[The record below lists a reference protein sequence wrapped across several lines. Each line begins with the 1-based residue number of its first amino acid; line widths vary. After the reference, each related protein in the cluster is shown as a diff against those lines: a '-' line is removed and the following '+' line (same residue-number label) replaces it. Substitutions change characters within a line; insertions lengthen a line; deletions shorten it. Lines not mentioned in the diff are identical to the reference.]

1 METKL
6 YLRMLQRGWWIITVT
21 ALAAVCASLLYSYY
35 TPSIFRATTRFVISP
50 SAEFLSGVDN
60 NVLSSLA
67 TLDRVTIITTYAE
80 LLNSPRLQNEALD
93 ELNLNREDLPNY
105 SYNAIVLPDTTV
117 IEFTVDG
124 TDPNTVTLLANSIGQ
139 NAVEYVTQLQQVYD
153 MIVLDPAIIPEE
165 PISPLPLRDAGV
177 TLIVGLAA
185 GVMLALIRDLISSPI
200 ENFMQQRN
208 LDNTSLAFNRDYFEK
223 QLSDVALGS
232 VDDFSLCMVHLDG
245 LGDYLNVLP
254 QPTLQKVLR
263 HVNQTLRNQ
272 LRGNDMVGRW
282 SDLDFIVMLSE
293 ARGYA
298 SMNTME
304 RVKSALSIPIRI
316 DITGEDLYL
325 KPEIGIAEYRVGD
338 TSESLLKNLNWAL
351 NVAQTS
357 QAGIYLLKAT
367 EPI

>member
-6 YLRMLQRGWWIITVT
+6 YLRMLQRGWWIIIITS
-21 ALAAVCASLLYSYY
+21 LAAVSASLLYSYY
-35 TPSIFRATTRFVISP
+35 TPPVYRATTRFVLTP
-50 SAEFLSGVDN
+50 SAEFLAGVDN

-93 ELNLNREDLPNY
+93 ELHLNKDDLLDY

-124 TDPNTVTLLANSIGQ
+124 ADPNIVTILANRIGQ
-139 NAVEYVTQLQQVYD
+139 NAVEYVTRLQQVYA
-153 MIVLDPAIIPEE
+153 MIVLDPATPPEE

-177 TLIVGLAA
+177 ALVIGLAA

-200 ENFMQQRN
+200 ESFMQQRN
-208 LDNTSLAFNRDYFEK
+208 LDSISLAFNRDYFER
-223 QLSDVALGS
+223 QLADVALGS
-232 VDDFSLCMVHLDG
+232 VEDFSLCMVHLDG

-254 QPTLQKVLR
+254 QPTLQKALR
-263 HVNQTLRNQ
+263 HVTQTLRNQ

-282 SDLDFIVMLSE
+282 NDLDFIVMLSD
-293 ARGYA
+293 ARGHA
-298 SMNTME
+298 ALNTME

-338 TSESLLKNLNWAL
+338 TSESLLKNLGWAL
-351 NVAQTS
+351 DVAKTS
-357 QAGIYLLKAT
+357 QDRIYLLKAT